1 MSQPVSPVPLGWPE
15 NSVIWCVSCQIH
27 LALASQPLCP
37 SCLDERVKEMKGP

>member
-1 MSQPVSPVPLGWPE
+1 MTQPVSPVPLGWPE

-37 SCLDERVKEMKGP
+37 VCVGQRKKEEKL